1 MKILVI
7 DDEASTR
14 DLLKMSLESDGYT
27 VFMAE
32 DGPKGLE
39 IFARELPSLVLTDIK
54 LPGMDGIEVL
64 RRVKEQ
70 NPDTEVIVITGHG
83 EMNLA
88 IQALQSGAT
97 DFIVKPISERA
108 LGAAL
113 LRSREKFWKDKKLRE
128 YIENLEKLIKDT
140 TEELEQRHE
149 LEHNL
154 IQTSMDGIIANDRQ
168 GNIIIFNEGA
178 ESIYGYTAAGSHSAL
193 CHSALR
199 GGA

>member
-14 DLLKMSLESDGYT
+14 DLLKLSLESDGHT
-27 VFMAE
+27 VFVAE

-54 LPGMDGIEVL
+54 MPGMDGIEVL

-70 NPDTEVIVITGHG
+70 SPDTEVIVITGHG

-88 IQALQSGAT
+88 IQALQNEAT
-97 DFIVKPISERA
+97 DFIVKPISEKTLA
-108 LGAAL
+108 AAL
-113 LRSREKFWKDKKLRE
+113 LRSRERFWKDSKLRG

-140 TEELEQRHE
+140 TEELEKRHE

-154 IQTSMDGIIANDRQ
+154 IQTSMDGIIANDR
-168 GNIIIFNEGA
+168 
-178 ESIYGYTAAGSHSAL
+178 
-193 CHSALR
+193 R
-199 GGA
+199 GTS